1 MTEAPFGVGHVRFY
15 KDALECLAR
24 RLALGFES
32 FAQETVEAGAMIE
45 LRRRA
50 AVRACRQILAYACD
64 GLRGNGWFVH

>member
-1 MTEAPFGVGHVRFY
+1 MLSNASRDPFAF
-15 KDALECLAR
+15 AFNAR
-24 RLALGFES
+24 
-32 FAQETVEAGAMIE
+32 AQETVDTGAMIE